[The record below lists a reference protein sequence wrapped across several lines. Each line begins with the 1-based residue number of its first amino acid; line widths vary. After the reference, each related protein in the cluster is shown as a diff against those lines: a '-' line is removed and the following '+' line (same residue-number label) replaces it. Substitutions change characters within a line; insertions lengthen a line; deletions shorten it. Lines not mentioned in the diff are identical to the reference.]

1 MLTESVLSVQ
11 QPQEMKPDTKP
22 QVKPE
27 QQQKPRPRVRTYS
40 PRKRG
45 RHLWFNTYNFLY
57 TL

>member
-45 RHLWFNTYNFLY
+45 RHLWF
-57 TL
+57 